1 MLLNLK
7 CTMCTL
13 CSNAVWLCF
22 RVSLVHSMFKTKV
35 TMFYLNYILNEWT
48 NDAETISN
56 SICVVFVSNMS
67 IFLHE
72 GDSKYTG
79 SCEKNHSIYISD
91 LNHHDLNRPTLLL
104 MHSPCF
110 TVAIAWYLLKIML
123 KWKNC
128 ENLGRS
134 VKLRKIVSLLSKK
147 SQKLKTKS
155 RILETSDTIRS

>member
-1 MLLNLK
+1 VNK
-7 CTMCTL
+7 WCRNNFKQYMCCVCVKYVNFFAWRGFKVYRQL
-13 CSNAVWLCF
+13 WFKSNDF
-22 RVSLVHSMFKTKV
+22 FDK
-35 TMFYLNYILNEWT
+35 
-48 NDAETISN
+48 
-56 SICVVFVSNMS
+56 
-67 IFLHE
+67 
-72 GDSKYTG
+72 
-79 SCEKNHSIYISD
+79 KNHSIYISD